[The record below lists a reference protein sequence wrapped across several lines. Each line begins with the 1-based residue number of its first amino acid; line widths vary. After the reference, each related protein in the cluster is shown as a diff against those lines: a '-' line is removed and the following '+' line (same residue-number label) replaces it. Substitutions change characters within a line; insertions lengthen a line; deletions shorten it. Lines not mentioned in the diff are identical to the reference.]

1 MFRKE
6 SIKKEDVGAEL
17 HVLMWK
23 FSSQKILLF
32 KLFD

>member
-1 MFRKE
+1 MLRKE
-6 SIKKEDVGAEL
+6 STKEEDVEAEL

-23 FSSQKILLF
+23 FYSQKILLF